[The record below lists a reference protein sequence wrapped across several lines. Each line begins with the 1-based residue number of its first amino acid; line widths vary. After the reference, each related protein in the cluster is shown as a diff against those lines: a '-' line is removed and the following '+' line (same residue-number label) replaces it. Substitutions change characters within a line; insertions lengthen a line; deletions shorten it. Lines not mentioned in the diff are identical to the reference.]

1 MKIRWAWAHV
11 LPDQELQ
18 LFEPGNTQEITEKRG
33 VYSNL
38 LNPSIDTDV
47 ASMFQSATLHLP
59 RCMHLPPRTIR
70 DTSMLHFSTLVF
82 QKSLG
87 RDLARIT
94 VSPPQKKEWFEDI
107 WGFKIRKG
115 NFKMLRDRNV
125 VSENGV
131 CWCFLCVLK
140 RLRFCRVKNTKCFLG
155 LSPMKTLFICTLK
168 APRGSEK
175 RITLARLYMSEWW
188 YFSWIS
194 PEINRKQRW
203 TSCSCSIFCLP
214 WWWGLGRNHC
224 NGMNGCSMI
233 GWWKVWGKS

>member
-1 MKIRWAWAHV
+1 MCFRIKNSNYLNQATH
-11 LPDQELQ
+11 
-18 LFEPGNTQEITEKRG
+18 KRSLKKG
-33 VYSNL
+33 CVFQPLESEHWHRCCFNVSIS
-38 LNPSIDTDV
+38 NPSFRMH
-47 ASMFQSATLHLP
+47 ASASQDNTRYLDAAFLNFGVPKVPGQRS
-59 RCMHLPPRTIR
+59 
-70 DTSMLHFSTLVF
+70 STYH
-82 QKSLG
+82 
-87 RDLARIT
+87 RIT
-94 VSPPQKKEWFEDI
+94 PTKKGMI
-107 WGFKIRKG
+107 WGFKITKG

-194 PEINRKQRW
+194 PEINRKKRW
-203 TSCSCSIFCLP
+203 TSCSCSIFCLS

-224 NGMNGCSMI
+224 NGMDRCSMI